1 MIDGVV
7 QVIPRINLGMLINKG
22 FHLIID
28 LVEKLVKKEFFVFK
42 MEDKIWKDNG
52 LYELHNQNISKLH
65 LIIRQT
71 VACIPRVDRLE

>member
-1 MIDGVV
+1 
-7 QVIPRINLGMLINKG
+7 MLINRG

-28 LVEKLVKKEFFVFK
+28 LLEKLVKKEFFVFK
-42 MEDKIWKDNG
+42 MEDIGKDNNG